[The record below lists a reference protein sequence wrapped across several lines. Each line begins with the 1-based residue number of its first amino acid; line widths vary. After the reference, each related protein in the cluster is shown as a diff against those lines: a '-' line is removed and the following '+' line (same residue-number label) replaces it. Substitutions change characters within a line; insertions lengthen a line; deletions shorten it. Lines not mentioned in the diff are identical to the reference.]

1 MPLTGNAGLGN
12 ALVTVVR
19 TEGVGALYK
28 GLAPTLVGIA
38 PYAAINFASYDLL
51 KRRYYGDG
59 SDRRSVWLPRLT
71 LSAQLAP
78 LSCGSSACPKKTRKQ
93 NKRQDDLLYA
103 VPLWGDADMA

>member
-1 MPLTGNAGLGN
+1 MLSLDEHSVIWCVGLGN

-19 TEGVGALYK
+19 AEGVRALYK

-59 SDRRSVWLPRLT
+59 SDRRCGVSVCKT
-71 LSAQLAP
+71 MK
-78 LSCGSSACPKKTRKQ
+78 CGNPAF
-93 NKRQDDLLYA
+93 A
-103 VPLWGDADMA
+103 A

>member
-1 MPLTGNAGLGN
+1 VAVSAVSDSAGSAGMLSRDERSIMRSAGLGN

-19 TEGVGALYK
+19 AEGVRALYK

-59 SDRRSVWLPRLT
+59 SDRR
-71 LSAQLAP
+71 
-78 LSCGSSACPKKTRKQ
+78 CCPCMTR
-93 NKRQDDLLYA
+93 
-103 VPLWGDADMA
+103 PS